1 LRAGR
6 ATSAACSVPM
16 FPGAELG
23 IGRVVFIGEAERGEP
38 NMPREQSF
46 SCVLI
51 GNQTRLVQCGEVLL
65 NRGHRI
71 LGVISSDPMVQSW
84 CREKNL
90 ALSPQD
96 GTVLE
101 VMRRQPF
108 DYLFSI
114 DNFAL
119 LPKEVLSMPG
129 KMGINFHDG
138 PLPRYAG
145 SNATNWA
152 LIRGEMSHG
161 VSWHVMTEKA
171 DAGDILQ
178 QETFPIA
185 GNETAFTLNA
195 KCFEASIQSF
205 SVLVDRLAQGKADPK
220 PQDLSRR
227 TFCPLWKRPY
237 AAATIDWGQPAENI
251 YNLYR
256 GLEFNNYPNPLGLP
270 KLYLG
275 NTAVAVRK
283 IDILDTPAQAEPGTV
298 LRVTDTSLEVSTA
311 TNVLTLSGL
320 TGFDGARI
328 TPQALLEAASIPEGG
343 KLPTLEKEHADRIDK
358 VYRLLC
364 RQESYWAKRLAELE
378 PMEIPYAKKHDLPG
392 GSLTGSAMRMPLPAM
407 RKRPEK
413 SQDTPGDEILSAF
426 VAYLYRIGGKESF
439 DIGFSDGSLQECI
452 RGCENFFFPFVP
464 LRAEVN
470 AELTFDEF
478 HVSLRKQISATMD
491 RKTYVRDLKLR
502 YPHLRELSRHRVSA
516 ELPVVVFRV
525 DQLPDPGET
534 RLNAELAVF
543 IPNDGRECLWVY
555 DEKALDPVAVGRM
568 QEQLTEILKAVNSGG
583 DLTVGML
590 SVIPE
595 QEKRKILSE
604 WNSTFVPYPTD
615 VCLHQLF
622 EAQAERTPDA
632 PALAFEGD
640 ELTYREFNV
649 RANQLAHYLRVLGV
663 GVESLVGVYMERS
676 FEMVISLYAI
686 QKAGGA
692 YVPLDPEY
700 PKERIGFMLEDARA
714 PVILTQQHLAANIP
728 ENQARV
734 VCVDSS
740 WPEISRESRTNP
752 ESGAGPKNAAYVI
765 FTSGSTGRPK
775 GVLNEH
781 RGIVNRL
788 LWMQDEYGLT
798 PQDSVLQ
805 KTTFSFDV
813 SVWEFFWPLLVGAR
827 LVVARPGG
835 HRDSGYLVRTIN
847 EQKITTIHFVPSML
861 QLFLEDRDVGS
872 CKSLKRVICS
882 GEALP
887 YELQERFFQSLGCE
901 LHNLYGPTEAAV
913 DVTYWPCRRDSEML
927 SVPIGRPVAN
937 TQIYILDKR
946 MQPVPVSVPGEL
958 HIGGIQVARGYVNRP
973 DLTAEKFIA
982 DPFSPD
988 PEARLYKTGDLCKFL
1003 PDGAIDYLGRLD
1015 FQVKIRG
1022 LRIEIGEI
1030 ESVLGRHPA
1039 IREVVVVAREDAPG
1053 DKRLVAYVVAKGPS
1067 GINVEELRAF
1077 LKGKLADYMVP
1088 SAFVQMEAFPLT
1100 SSGKADRKALPAPA
1114 GGRQVDTDYVAPQ
1127 SDAEKT
1133 IGEIWKEFLKLEAV
1147 GTHDNFFD
1155 LGGHSLLL
1163 VRVMNRLKPL
1173 FGRPLTVVDMF
1184 QRPTIHEL
1192 AKFLTEDP
1200 KTTPSS
1206 DSLQERVNRQKEALR
1221 RQKKGRPIERIT
1233 S

>member
-1 LRAGR
+1 
-6 ATSAACSVPM
+6 M
-16 FPGAELG
+16 Q
-23 IGRVVFIGEAERGEP
+23 
-38 NMPREQSF
+38 QSF
-46 SCVLI
+46 TCMLI
-51 GNQTRLVQCGEVLL
+51 GNQTRLVQCGEILL
-65 NRGHRI
+65 NHGHRI
-71 LGVISSDPMVQSW
+71 LGVISSDSMVRSW
-84 CREKNL
+84 CRERNL
-90 ALSPQD
+90 ALSDQN
-96 GTVLE
+96 GNLLE

-119 LPKEVLSMPG
+119 LPKEVLSTPG

-152 LIRGEMSHG
+152 LIGGETVHG
-161 VSWHVMTEKA
+161 VSWHVMTDKA
-171 DAGDILQ
+171 DAGDILL
-178 QETFPIA
+178 QETFPLSKD
-185 GNETAFTLNA
+185 ETAFSLNA

-205 SVLVDRLAQGKADPK
+205 SALVDLLAQGKADPK

-237 AAATIDWGQPAENI
+237 AAAVINWEHPAENI

-256 GLEFNNYPNPLGLP
+256 GLEFHHYPNPLGLP
-270 KLYLG
+270 KLCLDG
-275 NTAVAVRK
+275 TAVAVRK
-283 IDILDTPAQAEPGTV
+283 IDLLDTPAQAQPGTV
-298 LRVTDTSLEVSTA
+298 LRVTDTSVDVSTK
-311 TNVLTLSGL
+311 TNVLSLSDV
-320 TGFDGARI
+320 TTFDGAKIAPRQLLGAASLGEGSRL
-328 TPQALLEAASIPEGG
+328 PLLEAG
-343 KLPTLEKEHADRIDK
+343 LADRIEK
-358 VYRLLC
+358 VNGLLS
-364 RQESYWAKRLAELE
+364 RHEGYWLKRLAELE
-378 PMEIPYAKKHDLPG
+378 PMEIPYARKHGLPG
-392 GSLTGSAMRMPLPAM
+392 GSLTCSAMRMPLPAIGKQPGM
-407 RKRPEK
+407 
-413 SQDTPGDEILSAF
+413 SQDAPGDVVLSAF
-426 VAYLYRIGGKESF
+426 LAYLYRIGGKDSF
-439 DIGFSDGSLQECI
+439 DIGFSDSSLQECI
-452 RGCENFFFPFVP
+452 RGCENFFHPFVP

-478 HVSLRKQISATMD
+478 HVSMRKQISAATNH
-491 RKTYVRDLKLR
+491 KTYVRDLKLR

-525 DQLPDPGET
+525 SELPDPDT
-534 RLNAELAVF
+534 AKLNAELALF
-543 IPNDGRECLWVY
+543 IPDDGRECLWVY
-555 DEKALDPVAVGRM
+555 DKRALDSVSVGRM
-568 QEQLTEILKAVNSGG
+568 QEQLTEILKDLAGGG
-583 DLTVGML
+583 DRCVGLL
-590 SVIPE
+590 SIIPE
-595 QEKRKILSE
+595 QEKRKIFRE

-622 EAQAERTPDA
+622 EAQVEKTPDA
-632 PALAFEGD
+632 PALAFEG
-640 ELTYREFNV
+640 EQLTYREFNV
-649 RANQLAHYLRVLGV
+649 RANQLAHYLRRLGV

-676 FEMVISLYAI
+676 FEMVVSLYAI

-734 VCVDSS
+734 VCVDAG
-740 WPEISRESRTNP
+740 WPVISRESRTNP

-788 LWMQDEYGLT
+788 FWMQDEYGLT

-847 EQKITTIHFVPSML
+847 EQNITTIHFVPSML
-861 QLFLEDRDVGS
+861 QLFLEDREVGS
-872 CKSLKRVICS
+872 CKCLKRVICS

-887 YELQERFFQSLGCE
+887 YELQERFFRSLGCE

-913 DVTYWPCRRDSEML
+913 DVTYWPCRRESEMH

-946 MQPVPVSVPGEL
+946 MQPVPVGVPGEL
-958 HIGGIQVARGYVNRP
+958 HIGGIQVARGYVKRP
-973 DLTAEKFIA
+973 DLTAEKFIP
-982 DPFSPD
+982 DPFSSD

-1039 IREVVVVAREDAPG
+1039 IREVVVVAREDTPG
-1053 DKRLVAYVVAKGPS
+1053 DKRLVAYVVPKGPA
-1067 GINVEELRAF
+1067 GINVDELRTY

-1100 SSGKADRKALPAPA
+1100 SSGKADRKVLPAPA
-1114 GGRQVDTDYVAPQ
+1114 GGRQIDTDYVAPQ

-1133 IGEIWKEFLKLEAV
+1133 IGEVWKEFLKLETV
-1147 GTHDNFFD
+1147 GIHDNFFD

-1163 VRVMNRLKPL
+1163 VRVMNRLKPM
-1173 FGRPLTVVDMF
+1173 FGGPLTVVDMF

-1192 AKFLTEDP
+1192 ARFLSGEP
-1200 KTTPSS
+1200 QTTLSS
-1206 DSLQERVNRQKEALR
+1206 DVLQERIARQKEALQ
-1221 RQKKGRPIERIT
+1221 RQKKGRATERIT